1 MTNQMPQDFAT
12 YGEARKA
19 GFLKMKEFKERG
31 KNMVGTYCSFVP
43 TELIIAANGVPV
55 SLCASSEEPIGSAE
69 RDLPS
74 NLCPLI
80 KASYGFGLTDT
91 CPYFYFSDLII
102 GETTC
107 DGKKKMFELLNNIK
121 ETYVMQLPSSREA
134 CYIDM
139 WEQEIIRLWKKL
151 EDFYHIK
158 ITDSDVQKAIVLKNK
173 ERQVVLKFLELGK
186 LNPSPISGYE
196 MGTRLDSL
204 GFNPDIE
211 GRSKILADRMA
222 EVLAHWQKDLAG
234 KSSVKPRIL
243 VTGCPNSGMRDKT
256 IKVLEEMGADVV
268 AFDSCNG
275 AREKIDM
282 VDTTLPTTK
291 ALAKKYMNIN
301 CSIMSPNGARMDYIK
316 DMIKEYAVDGVLELV
331 LMSCHTYAIESYNVK
346 KTVEATGA
354 QYLKLETDFSKSD
367 SEQIK
372 TRLQAFMETLGNC
385 KQISAC

>member
-1 MTNQMPQDFAT
+1 MMNQLPQGFAT

-19 GFLKMKEFKERG
+19 GFMKMKEVKEKG
-31 KNMVGTYCSFVP
+31 KNLVGTYCSFVP

-55 SLCASSEEPIGSAE
+55 SLCASSEEPIAAAE
-69 RDLPS
+69 QNLPS

-107 DGKKKMFELLNNIK
+107 DGKKKMFELMNKIK
-121 ETYVMQLPSSREA
+121 ETYVMQLPSSRDES
-134 CYIDM
+134 YIDM
-139 WEQEIIRLWKKL
+139 WEQEIIKLWKKL

-158 ITDSDVQKAIVLKNK
+158 ITDTAVQKAIALKNK
-173 ERQVVLKFLELGK
+173 ERGIVLKFLELGK
-186 LNPSPISGYE
+186 LNPAPISGFE
-196 MGTRLDSL
+196 LGTRLDSL

-211 GRSKILADRMA
+211 GRSKILADRTK
-222 EVLAHWQKDLAG
+222 EVLADWQANWQG
-234 KSSVKPRIL
+234 KPSTKPRIL
-243 VTGCPNSGMRDKT
+243 VTGCPNSGVRDKT
-256 IKVLEEMGADVV
+256 IKVLEELGADVV

-282 VDTTLPTTK
+282 VETDLPTTK
-291 ALAKKYMNIN
+291 ALAKKYMRIN
-301 CSIMSPNGARMDYIK
+301 CSIMSPNQARMDYISN
-316 DMIKEYAVDGVLELV
+316 MIDEYAVDGVLELV

-346 KTVEATGA
+346 NVVESKGV
-354 QYLKLETDFSKSD
+354 QYLKLDTDFSKSD

-372 TRLQAFMETLGNC
+372 TRLQAFLETMG
-385 KQISAC
+385 KF